1 MNRKAIDVVLLPDDG
16 MMDKAIEAN
25 RELVRAYGGKI
36 VLNKDCCLPHI
47 SMAMGCID
55 DKDVPA
61 IENILRQLAE
71 ESFLGPLKVVGIHAS
86 TSSSGETVSAF
97 EVAKTDA
104 LQHLHEEITTELT
117 SYLSYDV
124 SAAMLYNPAEVR
136 EPTLEWIRNY
146 RLQSSF
152 TNFFPHI
159 TIGYGETGG
168 LSSPIEFTAEKLT
181 LCHLGNH
188 CTCRRV
194 LAATSLERGQSPAK

>member
-1 MNRKAIDVVLLPDDG
+1 MNRKAIDVVLLPDDA

-25 RELVRAYGGKI
+25 RELVRAYGAKI
-36 VLNKDCCLPHI
+36 VLNKDCCVPHI

-61 IENILRQLAE
+61 IENILRE
-71 ESFLGPLKVVGIHAS
+71 IGEKISLGPMKVVGIHAS

-104 LQHLHEEITTELT
+104 LQHLHEEITTTLT

-124 SAAMLYNPAEVR
+124 SAAMLYDPAEVR

-146 RLQSSF
+146 RLKSSF
-152 TNFFPHI
+152 ANFFPHI
-159 TIGYGETGG
+159 TIGYGQIGG
-168 LSSPIEFTAEKLT
+168 LSLPIEFIAEKLA

-188 CTCRRV
+188 CTCRKV
-194 LAATSLERGQSPAK
+194 LAATPLERG